1 MGMYKDKTVV
11 VTGGSRG
18 IGLAIAK
25 RYAKDGANVA
35 ILAKT
40 AEPHPKLPGTI
51 YTAASEIEEAGGNAL
66 PIQTDIRFD
75 DQVEHAIDKV
85 VDTFGTIDILINNA
99 SAIFLLG
106 PEVLQ
111 MKQYD
116 LMHQINGRGTYL
128 CSTMCLKHLK
138 NSENPHIV
146 NISPPINLAP
156 GWFKSHVAYTQSKYL
171 MSMSTLGM
179 AAAYKAQHIAVNS
192 LWPRTA
198 IDTAAV
204 RNILPVDPKNCRK
217 DTIMAD
223 AAYLLTQQK
232 ASETTGNFF
241 IDEDFLREQ
250 GGIADF
256 TNYACEPGEKLIQDV
271 FIGDPKSIFQF
282 INEDNTPDQN

>member
-1 MGMYKDKTVV
+1 MGIFKDKTIVI
-11 VTGGSRG
+11 TGGSRG

-25 RYAKDGANVA
+25 RFAKDGANVA

-51 YTAASEIEEAGGNAL
+51 YTAASEIEEVGGNAL
-66 PIQTDIRFD
+66 PIQADIRFD
-75 DQVEHAIDKV
+75 DQVSNAISKIME
-85 VDTFGTIDILINNA
+85 TFGGIDVLINNA

-128 CSTMCLKHLK
+128 CSTLCQQHLK
-138 NSENPHIV
+138 NSDNPHII
-146 NISPPINLAP
+146 NISPPINLMP

-179 AAAYKAQHIAVNS
+179 SAAYKAQNIAVNS

-204 RNILPVDPKNCRK
+204 RNLLPVEPKNCRK

-223 AAYLLTQQK
+223 AAYIIAQQK
-232 ASETTGNFF
+232 SGEVTGNFF
-241 IDEDFLREQ
+241 VDEEYLREH
-250 GGIADF
+250 GVSDF
-256 TNYACEPGEKLIQDV
+256 SQYACDPNEKLIQDA
-271 FIGDPKSIFQF
+271 FLGDPKSIFQF
-282 INEDNTPDQN
+282 IDESNEQ

>member
-1 MGMYKDKTVV
+1 MSIFKDKTVV
-11 VTGGSRG
+11 ITGGSRG
-18 IGLAIAK
+18 IGLAMAK
-25 RYAKDGANVA
+25 KFAHDGANVA

-75 DQVEHAIDKV
+75 EQVTSAVDKV
-85 VDTFGTIDILINNA
+85 VDTFGGIDILINNA

-128 CSTMCLKHLK
+128 CSTVCQPYLK
-138 NSENPHIV
+138 NASNPHII

-156 GWFKSHVAYTQSKYL
+156 GWFKSHVAYTQAKYL

-179 AAAYKAQHIAVNS
+179 SAAFKAQNIAVNS
-192 LWPRTA
+192 LWPMTA

-204 RNILPVDPKNCRK
+204 RNLLPIDPKYCRK
-217 DTIMAD
+217 DKIMAD
-223 AAYLLTQQK
+223 AAYLLAQEKST
-232 ASETTGNFF
+232 EVTGEFY
-241 IDEDFLREQ
+241 IDESYLRSKGITDFSE
-250 GGIADF
+250 
-256 TNYACEPGEKLIQDV
+256 YACEPGGKLIQDA
-271 FIGDPKSIFQF
+271 FIGDPTSIFQF
-282 INEDNTPDQN
+282 INDKDSK